1 MASLNLSQNGPSI
14 TNSYQKI
21 VNAAPPGSNSPTYGI
36 WALYSVKAPLA
47 NAFQA
52 DSSKESVLSVQ
63 TTGEGELVDL
73 IEDFSDGRIQFA
85 FVKVKDPNTTLP
97 KNVLIAWC
105 GEGVP
110 ERTKGYFTSHLNAVS
125 RLLHGYHVQVTARSD
140 RDLTPELIVKKVQDS
155 SGSKYSGG
163 GSAPSSGPAPP
174 TASKPVL
181 PTKSF
186 GAAGGFQALGSRSRA
201 PAPGGAVDDDG
212 WGEDAPPVARS
223 QLEKVAPA
231 YQPTKVNMAEL
242 QNQRQPSQ
250 YQPPARPTNS
260 SADVVSGGYQ
270 PIGKVDI
277 AAIRKQ
283 AQNVQDD
290 RPTVVKGAYE
300 PIGKVDINEIRRK
313 AQGAP
318 APAPPPVQSQPSGD
332 DNERPQSLADRSA
345 AFQQTGR
352 LAELPKPKVANKF
365 GSTASNFSG
374 TKAPAPGGFQAKPL
388 ATAAPV
394 GTASKTFADEG
405 GKTPAQLWAEKKA
418 RERGDSGAADTQRSS
433 NTGGAPASPIQNQPS
448 GAWASGYEGK
458 KWGVQI
464 PSRTGGSG
472 ISEQRTG
479 QDDESGTNI
488 EPPSGGVGSI
498 RDKFAGAA
506 PMGVAR
512 DDTGGAPEPPALD
525 TASKPTAGARGVP
538 MPGLPQRPSG
548 VPAEQHQDLP
558 PPPPR
563 AVPDDEEEDEEP
575 ESYPQGSPVRIA
587 MPVGRGA
594 EPIEPAE
601 PLPPRAVPDSLAQVA
616 DQHQDPEPEQH
627 IQADDDSRLASQ
639 EAAVSTFGHAD
650 DTRGAGDSGGKMAI
664 AQYDYAKDEDNE
676 IELQEGERIVNIEM
690 VDDDWWIGENSKGEK
705 GLFPSNYVEL
715 VEGGVGGSSAN
726 AGPPSP
732 PAAEHAAPPP
742 GPPQPAGGALPT
754 ATAEYDYEA
763 AEENELSFPDGAT
776 ITNVVS
782 LATRWQRHVGP
793 FWLIT
798 FRNSPTRT
806 GGLVSTMARQ
816 VCSLQTTLSWTSRGG
831 HKVSRPVHVDIT
843 KAKAA
848 SASPVS

>member
-21 VNAAPPGSNSPTYGI
+21 VNAPPPGSSSPTYGI

-52 DSSKESVLSVQ
+52 DSGKESVLSVQ

-97 KNVLIAWC
+97 KSVLIAWC

-125 RLLHGYHVQVTARSD
+125 KLLHGYHVQVTARSD

-163 GSAPSSGPAPP
+163 GVAPLSGPAPP

-186 GAAGGFQALGSRSRA
+186 GASGGFQALGSRTRA
-201 PAPGGAVDDDG
+201 PAPAGAVDDDG
-212 WGEDAPPVARS
+212 WGQDAPPVVRS

-242 QNQRQPSQ
+242 QNQKQPSQ
-250 YQPPARPTNS
+250 YQPPPRPTNS

-300 PIGKVDINEIRRK
+300 PVGKVDINEIRRK

-318 APAPPPVQSQPSGD
+318 APTPPPVQTQPSGGED
-332 DNERPQSLADRSA
+332 RPQSLADRSA
-345 AFQQTGR
+345 AFQQPGR
-352 LAELPKPKVANKF
+352 LAELPKPKVANRF
-365 GSTASNFSG
+365 GSTASNFAG

-418 RERGDSGAADTQRSS
+418 RERGDSGAADTLQPSS
-433 NTGGAPASPIQNQPS
+433 TGGAPTSPIQSQTS

-479 QDDESGTNI
+479 QQDENQDP
-488 EPPSGGVGSI
+488 EPPAGGVGSI

-538 MPGLPQRPSG
+538 MPGLPQRTTSD
-548 VPAEQHQDLP
+548 VPAAQHQDLP

-563 AVPDDEEEDEEP
+563 AVPDEEEEDEEP
-575 ESYPQGSPVRIA
+575 ETYPQGSPVRIA

-601 PLPPRAVPDSLAQVA
+601 QLPPRAVPASLAQVA
-616 DQHQDPEPEQH
+616 DENQDPEPEH
-627 IQADDDSRLASQ
+627 HAQADDDSRLASR
-639 EAAVSTFGHAD
+639 EAAASTFGHAE
-650 DTRGAGDSGGKMAI
+650 DTRGAGGAGGKVAI
-664 AQYDYAKDEDNE
+664 AQYDYTKDEDNE
-676 IELQEGERIVNIEM
+676 IELQEGERITGIEM

-715 VEGGVGGSSAN
+715 VEDGAN
-726 AGPPSP
+726 GHSDFAAA
-732 PAAEHAAPPP
+732 PAVAAVEDVAPPP
-742 GPPQPAGGALPT
+742 GPPQPAGGGLPT

-763 AEENELSFPDGAT
+763 AEENELSFPDGAK
-776 ITNVVS
+776 ITNIEFPDEAWWS
-782 LATRWQRHVGP
+782 GEYNGKA
-793 FWLIT
+793 
-798 FRNSPTRT
+798 
-806 GGLVSTMARQ
+806 GLFPANYVK
-816 VCSLQTTLSWTSRGG
+816 L
-831 HKVSRPVHVDIT
+831 DE
-843 KAKAA
+843 
-848 SASPVS
+848 